1 MQKPQAKLSKEI
13 RNVKNLKGL
22 MELGDQ
28 VYVYF
33 PFSSALKYQKA
44 KKEVANVNSG
54 TQKPQTVTR
63 YNYFVNFSHFL
74 SLKNSNIF
82 LVRKVFHS
90 V

>member
-44 KKEVANVNSG
+44 KK
-54 TQKPQTVTR
+54 
-63 YNYFVNFSHFL
+63 
-74 SLKNSNIF
+74 
-82 LVRKVFHS
+82 
-90 V
+90 